1 MRVIT
6 GTARGKNLVT
16 LPGEDLRP
24 TGARVKE
31 GLFSAIQFDIEG
43 RKVLDLFAGCGQ
55 LGIEA
60 LSRGAEKAVFVDES
74 AAAVGIINENLK
86 NCGLDQKATVIK
98 NDFSSYLAFCKE
110 TFDIVFIDPPYRK
123 GLYEKALV
131 GAVSRTADHGMI
143 VCEYPFDV
151 TPPQEV
157 GGFSVWRS
165 YKYGK
170 VFVSIYKKAV
180 NSDEN

>member
-6 GTARGKNLVT
+6 GTARGKKLNT
-16 LPGEDLRP
+16 LPGVDLRP

-43 RKVLDLFAGCGQ
+43 RRVLDLFAGCGQ

-60 LSRGAEKAVFVDES
+60 LSRGAASAVFVDES
-74 AAAVGIINENLK
+74 AAAVNVIKENLK
-86 NCGLDQKATVIK
+86 NCGLEKNSAVVK
-98 NDFSSYLAFCKE
+98 NDYSSYLSFCKE

-123 GLYEKALV
+123 GLYEKAL
-131 GAVSRTADHGMI
+131 SLTEKKMSDFGMI
-143 VCEYPFDV
+143 ICEYPSDV
-151 TPPQEV
+151 TLPESV
-157 GGFSVWRS
+157 GNFSVSRK

-170 VFVSIYKKAV
+170 VLISIYKKAV
-180 NSDEN
+180 SADE